1 METEW
6 KQMLQDSG
14 ITEDLQ
20 LDMENGSGLKG
31 KWSKIFRTFN
41 KKKLQSNIFQKLL
54 FSLLVVFDIFFLC
67 PTD

>member
-1 METEW
+1 
-6 KQMLQDSG
+6 MLQDSG

-41 KKKLQSNIFQKLL
+41 KKKLQSIIFQKLL
-54 FSLLVVFDIFFLC
+54 FSLFVVFDIFFLC